1 MIHPSDSM
9 SLRRAF
15 HPFALTLVMFALL
28 PGSVPIGSAPAYAQ
42 EGEVLD
48 EIVAVVGDDIILK
61 SEVDGFVLGVQNQ
74 QGIPYSDD
82 LWANALR
89 QLVNER
95 VLVTHA
101 KRDTNLVVPDQQVE
115 QMLNN
120 RIEQLARQV
129 GGQARLEDIQGQTIV
144 GLKAH
149 YRQQFREQLLAD
161 QMRNTKLRA
170 INATPT
176 DVRRFYESIP
186 QDSLPEIPDLVRVS
200 HIVRMP
206 EVTPEAREEA
216 MEIMTTIRDSV
227 IAGGS
232 SFEEMARLFSED
244 PGSASQGGLYSDMP
258 LSDLVPE
265 FAAVASRSAVGQIS
279 RIFETRFGLHFLRIN
294 ARRGDRIDYNHI
306 LIQFDERKSDPT
318 EAIELLETLRDS
330 IVTKGASFERLAR
343 EFSEEESSS
352 TRGGRVVDPRTGERD
367 LELEALGPGWRSSLI
382 GLEDGEISEP
392 AEVELL
398 DGRRAYHIVR
408 LDERIPAH
416 TVSLETDYD
425 IIKRL
430 AEQEKQAK
438 IMQEWLKQL
447 RKSVYI
453 DIRGKARDMSIAF
466 N

>member
-1 MIHPSDSM
+1 ML
-9 SLRRAF
+9 LRRLSRL
-15 HPFALTLVMFALL
+15 FAIALV
-28 PGSVPIGSAPAYAQ
+28 ISAVFVDAAGAQ

-61 SEVDGFVLGVQNQ
+61 SEVDGFVLGVTRQ

-101 KRDTNLVVPDQQVE
+101 RRDTNLIVSDVQVE
-115 QMLNN
+115 QMLDS
-120 RIEQLARQV
+120 RIEGLSRQM
-129 GGQARLEDIQGQTIV
+129 GGQARVEDLYGQTIV
-144 GLKAH
+144 EIKAEF
-149 YRQQFREQLLAD
+149 REQFRDQLLAD
-161 QMRNTKLRA
+161 QIRNTKLRS

-176 DVRRFYESIP
+176 DVRRFYETIP

-206 EVTPEAREEA
+206 EITPEAREEA

-227 IAGGS
+227 VAGGS

-244 PGSASQGGLYSDMP
+244 PGSASEGGLYTDMS
-258 LSDLVPE
+258 LSELVPE
-265 FAAVASRSAVGQIS
+265 FAAVASRSAIGEIS

-318 EAIELLETLRDS
+318 AAMDLLATLRDS

-343 EFSEEESSS
+343 EFSEEESSA
-352 TRGGRVVDPRTGERD
+352 TRGGRVVDPSSGERD
-367 LELEALGPGWRSSLI
+367 LELEALGPDWRSTLI
-382 GLEDGEISEP
+382 GLEEGEISEP
-392 AEVELL
+392 AEIDLL
-398 DGRRAYHIVR
+398 DGRRAFHIVR
-408 LDERIPAH
+408 LDEQIPAH

-430 AEQEKQAK
+430 AQQQKQARV
-438 IMQEWLKQL
+438 MQEWLQQL

-453 DIRGKARDMSIAF
+453 DIRGKAREMSIAL